1 MYAKKKTGRCGRKKI
16 PLDLNQVMVIL
27 FHKRATLQS
36 LSMGLGMT
44 TLTQHKRVKEGTF
57 RRHTDA
63 IKPGLKDENRRDRLK
78 FCFSML
84 EKDSLTHEPKFVYMY
99 NIVQIDEK

>member
-1 MYAKKKTGRCGRKKI
+1 MERSHDGKLKNDTTREVSEWFLLSIRTVQRIWKQAKETSNGEGVNVCQKKKTGRCGRKKI

-44 TLTQHKRVKEGTF
+44 TLT
-57 RRHTDA
+57 
-63 IKPGLKDENRRDRLK
+63 
-78 FCFSML
+78 
-84 EKDSLTHEPKFVYMY
+84 
-99 NIVQIDEK
+99 